1 MKRQII
7 KIDEERCNG
16 CGLCIPNCHEGAL
29 QIIDGKC
36 RLISDLFCDGL
47 GACIGHCPEDALA
60 IEEREAEEYDEV
72 KVLQIMMKQSMN
84 VVAVHLEHLKEH
96 NAMEYY
102 NQAIEYLQANNIE
115 IPKVPEKEVS
125 NGGCPSGGCPGSA
138 MHTFERKVKEIT
150 GENSSMESALEQWPI
165 QLHLV
170 NPNAPYFKGKEISI
184 LSTCSGFATPMVHPD
199 FIADR
204 AVVVACPKLDY
215 TEPYTPKLTSIFQTA
230 NTQKVIIVRMEVP
243 CCGGLTKIACDA
255 AEASG
260 VKGIVVEE
268 HTLSI
273 TGAFVR
279 KSIVFQN

>member
-7 KIDEERCNG
+7 KIDEDKCNG

-47 GACIGHCPEDALA
+47 GACLGHCPEDALE
-60 IEEREAEEYDEV
+60 IVEREAEEYDEV

-102 NQAIEYLQANNIE
+102 NQAIEYLEANNID

-125 NGGCPSGGCPGSA
+125 SGGCPSGACPGSA

-150 GENSSMESALEQWPI
+150 GDNSSMESALEQWPI
-165 QLHLV
+165 PLHLV
-170 NPNAPYFKGKEISI
+170 PPNAPSFNRKEIVI
-184 LSTCSGFATPMVHPD
+184 LSTCSAFATPMVHPNY
-199 FIADR
+199 IANR

-215 TEPYTPKLTSIFQTA
+215 TEPYTPKLTSIFKTA

-243 CCGGLTKIACDA
+243 CCGGLTKITCDA
-255 AEASG
+255 ARESG
-260 VKGIVVEE
+260 VKGIIVEE

-273 TGAFVR
+273 SGAFIS
-279 KSIVFQN
+279 KTIVFQN

>member
-1 MKRQII
+1 
-7 KIDEERCNG
+7 
-16 CGLCIPNCHEGAL
+16 
-29 QIIDGKC
+29 
-36 RLISDLFCDGL
+36 
-47 GACIGHCPEDALA
+47 
-60 IEEREAEEYDEV
+60 
-72 KVLQIMMKQSMN
+72 MKQSMN

-102 NQAIEYLQANNIE
+102 NQAIEFLNTNNIE

-125 NGGCPSGGCPGSA
+125 GGGCPSGGCPGSA
-138 MHTFERKVKEIT
+138 MHTFERKVKEVT
-150 GENSSMESALEQWPI
+150 GDNSSMESALEQWPI

-199 FIADR
+199 YIADR

-215 TEPYTPKLTSIFQTA
+215 TDPYTPKLKSIFQTA

-243 CCGGLTKIACDA
+243 CCGGLTKITCDA

-260 VKGIVVEE
+260 VKGLVVEE